1 MWEHL
6 RRSVRFYDEHILP
19 RLLHLAMQ
27 QDILTPYR
35 QRVVRS
41 ARGRVLE
48 IGAGSGVNLPLYSAD
63 ASHVIAVEPSAP
75 LLQRARVR
83 ADSTPR
89 RTLIRGVAE
98 SLPFRAG
105 SVDTVV
111 VTWTLCSIA
120 DVAAALRE
128 MHRVLKPGGRLL
140 FVEHGRAPEAGV
152 QRWQDRLTP
161 LWRRLAGGCHL
172 NRAAAE
178 LVAAAGFRI
187 DRLESGY
194 MSGPKLFT
202 YMYEGVA
209 VRSDDGSSPEA

>member
-6 RRSVRFYDEHILP
+6 RRSLRFYDEHILP

-63 ASHVIAVEPSAP
+63 AAGVIAVEPSAP
-75 LLQRARVR
+75 LLARARDRATSVPRRMLVR
-83 ADSTPR
+83 A
-89 RTLIRGVAE
+89 VAE
-98 SLPFRAG
+98 SLPLSRA
-105 SVDTVV
+105 SVDTIV

-140 FVEHGRAPEAGV
+140 FVEHGRAPELGV

-161 LWRRLAGGCHL
+161 VWRRFAGGCHL
-172 NRAAAE
+172 NRPVAE
-178 LVAAAGFRI
+178 LVRAAGFRLE
-187 DRLESGY
+187 RLEAGY
-194 MSGPKLFT
+194 MSGPRLLT
-202 YMYEGVA
+202 YMYEGTA
-209 VRSDDGSSPEA
+209 VRTDDAPAVEV